1 MSGFDG
7 MKEETSIQRIQR
19 ITRME
24 EILDTA
30 TAMLNDLEQKMEA
43 YEKYQSEI
51 KVLEEYYASQRW
63 KDDFEMDERGGF
75 PTDLKRGVLSEDGIY
90 NLLERNRE
98 MKLMIRESYEL
109 ISDCPSKRIYE
120 AVKQIPYGR
129 VATYADIAELAGN
142 RKMARAVGNALH
154 KNPDPEHIPCF
165 RVVNAKGE
173 LADGFAFGGAEV
185 QAKMLEAEGV
195 EVVDGV
201 VDLAKYRWSQ

>member
-51 KVLEEYYASQRW
+51 KVLEEYYASHQW
-63 KDDFEMDERGGF
+63 KEDFELDEKGGF
-75 PTDLKRGVLSEDGIY
+75 PADLKRGVLSEDGIY

-129 VATYADIAELAGN
+129 VATYADIAELAGD

-165 RVVNAKGE
+165 RVVSAKGE